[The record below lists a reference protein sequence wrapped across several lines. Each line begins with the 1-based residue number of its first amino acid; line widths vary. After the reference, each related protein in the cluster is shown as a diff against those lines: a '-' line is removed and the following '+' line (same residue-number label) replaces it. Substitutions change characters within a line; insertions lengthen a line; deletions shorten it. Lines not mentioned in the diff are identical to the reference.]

1 MRLTMK
7 GATAKNT
14 RYADKPNEDLFF
26 FDEATGFAM
35 MLDGVSRDR
44 ENGIYPSPSPAC
56 RADNA
61 FADAA
66 QAVFLK
72 KNGAAPAD
80 RLKAAV
86 YAGNMAVAAANEGFP
101 SPFLPGTV
109 GVLALFAEHKLHYA
123 YIGDSNGILISNGTL
138 SYFTTPQTAEV
149 HRRRKEF
156 TSDEIRAVICNN
168 PSHPCGY
175 GVWNGM
181 PSAAEFLRVGELPLS
196 AGDRVLL
203 CTDGIDP
210 FLASLSD
217 AALAAM
223 DADTLISQAMA
234 YMMPEGYMD
243 DRTAI
248 VINILDV

>member
-26 FDEATGFAM
+26 FDEASGFAM
-35 MLDGVSRDR
+35 ILDGVSRAR
-44 ENGIYPSPSPAC
+44 ENGTYPNPSPAC

-66 QAVFLK
+66 QAVLLK

-80 RLKAAV
+80 RLKVAA

-149 HRRRKEF
+149 HCRRKEF
-156 TSDEIRAVICNN
+156 TSDEIRAATILPTPAATAYGTACRPPQSFCAWANCLYPQATGSFYVLTESTRS
-168 PSHPCGY
+168 SHRCLMQP
-175 GVWNGM
+175 
-181 PSAAEFLRVGELPLS
+181 
-196 AGDRVLL
+196 
-203 CTDGIDP
+203 
-210 FLASLSD
+210 
-217 AALAAM
+217 
-223 DADTLISQAMA
+223 
-234 YMMPEGYMD
+234 
-243 DRTAI
+243 
-248 VINILDV
+248 

>member
-26 FDEATGFAM
+26 FDEALGFAM
-35 MLDGVSRDR
+35 ILDGVSRDR
-44 ENGIYPSPSPAC
+44 ENGIYPHPSPAC

-66 QAVFLK
+66 QAVLLK
-72 KNGAAPAD
+72 NSDAAPAD
-80 RLKAAV
+80 RLKAAA
-86 YAGNMAVAAANEGFP
+86 YAGNKAVAAASEGFP

-109 GVLALFAEHKLHYA
+109 GVLTLFADHKLYYA

-156 TSDEIRAVICNN
+156 TSDEIRTVICNN

-210 FLASLSD
+210 FLASLPD
-217 AALAAM
+217 KTIAAM
-223 DADTLISQAMA
+223 DADTFISQAMA
-234 YMMPEGYMD
+234 YMRPEGYMD
-243 DRTAI
+243 DRTAV
-248 VINILDV
+248 VISIADV